1 VHFAANELE
10 KGHQSDVAR
19 LRLRRTPT
27 PTNADNC
34 VVDRNGTQLPCG
46 YRSRS
51 VRDGPVNIRRSSTS
65 TGVRKSDNKK
75 VPKKPMRR

>member
-1 VHFAANELE
+1 M
-10 KGHQSDVAR
+10 
-19 LRLRRTPT
+19 
-27 PTNADNC
+27 NADNC
-34 VVDRNGTQLPCG
+34 VVDRSGTQLLCG

-51 VRDGPVNIRRSSTS
+51 VRDGPVNISRSSTS

>member
-1 VHFAANELE
+1 LE

-27 PTNADNC
+27 PMNADNC
-34 VVDRNGTQLPCG
+34 VVDRSGTQLLCG

-51 VRDGPVNIRRSSTS
+51 VRDGPVNISRSSTS